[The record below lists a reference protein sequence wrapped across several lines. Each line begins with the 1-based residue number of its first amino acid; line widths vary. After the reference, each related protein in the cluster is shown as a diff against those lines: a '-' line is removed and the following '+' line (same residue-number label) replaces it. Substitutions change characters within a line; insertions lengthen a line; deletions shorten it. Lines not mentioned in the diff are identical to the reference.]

1 MKLYT
6 RRLFSLKRSER
17 KFSHRFVETKFGK
30 QSVVETGI
38 KSLKFFPPPLLCKTG
53 ITSVFIDRTSLTQI
67 LLTFSSIDSS
77 LFRGKRVGGDLCE
90 LLTADNI
97 FRKILVVFFFFLKQ
111 KRIN

>member
-38 KSLKFFPPPLLCKTG
+38 KSLKFFPPPLPLCKTG

-97 FRKILVVFFFFLKQ
+97 FRKILVVFFFFSQ
-111 KRIN
+111 AEAD